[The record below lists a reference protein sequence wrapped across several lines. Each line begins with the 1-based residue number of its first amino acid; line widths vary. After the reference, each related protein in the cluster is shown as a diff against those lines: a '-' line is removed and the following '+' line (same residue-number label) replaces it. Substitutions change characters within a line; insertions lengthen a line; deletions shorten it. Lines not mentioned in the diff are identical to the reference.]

1 MITIRKVDT
10 RNVWALLKL
19 SVNES
24 QKDFV
29 ASNTESIVEAY
40 TVTAA
45 GGVALPFGIYEGDLP
60 VGFLMIGY
68 GEIPG
73 EENPSIAKDNYCIWR
88 LMIDRRYQGRGYG
101 RKALKLALDYVK
113 SFPCGPSDTCYLSYE
128 PRNTLAAKLYHSFGF
143 AETGETDGEE
153 IIAAVTLSDHFRNS
167 NA

>member
-88 LMIDRRYQGRGYG
+88 LMIDRRLWPKG
-101 RKALKLALDYVK
+101 
-113 SFPCGPSDTCYLSYE
+113 S
-128 PRNTLAAKLYHSFGF
+128 
-143 AETGETDGEE
+143 
-153 IIAAVTLSDHFRNS
+153 
-167 NA
+167 